1 MNRSFREIVELVLF
15 GLIALLV
22 VTGLFW
28 LIGWGFT
35 GIGIA
40 LKWLSG
46 LLWMVLKFAIP
57 VALVGALFY
66 FLVRFIQKNQANSPA
81 ADATPAEKVE
91 TVVDNAKEA
100 AAETVE
106 EAVEAAKNV
115 AETVEDTAE
124 EVIETGAEKVEEAA
138 KTVSQKAKE
147 VTEDAKEAA
156 DKAKKAAEEVAD
168 DVKEA
173 ADDAKKAKDKDA

>member
-66 FLVRFIQKNQANSPA
+66 FLVRFIQKSQANQPA
-81 ADATPAEKVE
+81 EGATPAEKVE
-91 TVVDNAKEA
+91 TAVDNAKEA
-100 AAETVE
+100 ATETVE
-106 EAVEAAKNV
+106 ETVEAAKDV
-115 AETVEDTAE
+115 AE
-124 EVIETGAEKVEEAA
+124 
-138 KTVSQKAKE
+138 
-147 VTEDAKEAA
+147 
-156 DKAKKAAEEVAD
+156 

-173 ADDAKKAKDKDA
+173 AEDAIEAGAEKAEEVAKDVSEKAEDVAEEVSEKAEEAAEDAAEAVEEVAEDVKEAAEDAKKDA